1 MAVAGIALTIA
12 GWMAATKIISMM
24 GGDPEGDVAEEAA
37 LYQGLSAMQQD
48 MPLHRERQRLA
59 SEQEMLGA
67 REQDIAGFTSEAQE
81 VALGRRITSSREL
94 LESVSQRLGMAP
106 EDLGRE
112 LSPTRMGDHSSL
124 SRAAFGRSPKKMG
137 PPNNG

>member
-1 MAVAGIALTIA
+1 MAVAGIALTVA
-12 GWMAATKIISMM
+12 GFMAASKLISML
-24 GGDPEGDVAEEAA
+24 GGDPEGGVASEAA

-67 REQDIAGFTSEAQE
+67 RERDIAGFMSEAQE
-81 VALGRRITSSREL
+81 VALGRRVTSPREL
-94 LESVSQRLGMAP
+94 LQSVSQRMGMAP
-106 EDLGRE
+106 EDLGRK
-112 LSPTRMGDHSSL
+112 LSPTRMGDYSSL
-124 SRAAFGRSPKKMG
+124 SRAAFGRSAKKMG

>member
-12 GWMAATKIISMM
+12 GWYAATRIISMM

-67 REQDIAGFTSEAQE
+67 QERDIADFTSEARE
-81 VALGRRITSSREL
+81 VALGRRVTSPREL
-94 LESVSQRLGMAP
+94 LESVSQRLGMSP
-106 EDLGRE
+106 EDLGRR
-112 LSPTRMGDHSSL
+112 LSPTRMGDTSSL

-137 PPNNG
+137 PQPNG